1 MNGASVFGEETA
13 FIGVGLENNWGRSNG
28 MIGTYPIG
36 GPRWPIL
43 GVSPTSFVRPTPK
56 QRETYPAGYIREPRS
71 GRNQQR
77 LFLGLMRCVTV
88 SAPHAHTRAKWRVCF
103 R

>member
-56 QRETYPAGYIREPRS
+56 QWETYLAGYIREPRS
-71 GRNQQR
+71 ERPSTSYKCFAGQKMPGQAWHDLRAAPRGR
-77 LFLGLMRCVTV
+77 
-88 SAPHAHTRAKWRVCF
+88 
-103 R
+103 